1 MDKLVDFS
9 GVMYAVVEALRTEA
23 APERFVI
30 PYRKE
35 RSLHDVL
42 AASCIIAFG
51 FSSREEA
58 VASAK
63 ASVATAAA

>member
-1 MDKLVDFS
+1 MDKLVAFS
-9 GVMYAVVEALRTEA
+9 GVMYAVVEALQAEA

-30 PYRKE
+30 PYRNE

>member
-1 MDKLVDFS
+1 MDKLIDFS
-9 GVMYAVVEALRTEA
+9 GELYAVVEAIQTEA

-30 PYRKE
+30 TYRNE
-35 RSLHDVL
+35 RSLYDVL

-58 VASAK
+58 LASAK
-63 ASVATAAA
+63 TCVSVAVA

>member
-1 MDKLVDFS
+1 MDKLIDFS
-9 GVMYAVVEALRTEA
+9 GVLYAVVEAIQTEA

-30 PYRKE
+30 PYRNE
-35 RSLHDVL
+35 RSLYDVL

-58 VASAK
+58 LASGEACV
-63 ASVATAAA
+63 STAAA

>member
-1 MDKLVDFS
+1 MDKLVDFPD
-9 GVMYAVVEALRTEA
+9 VLYAVVEALQTEA
-23 APERFVI
+23 AAERFVI
-30 PYRKE
+30 PYRNK

-51 FSSREEA
+51 FSSRDEA

-63 ASVATAAA
+63 ACVSAAAA

>member
-1 MDKLVDFS
+1 MDKLIDFS
-9 GVMYAVVEALRTEA
+9 GVLYAVVEAIQTEA

-30 PYRKE
+30 PYRNE
-35 RSLHDVL
+35 RSLYDVL

-58 VASAK
+58 LASAK
-63 ASVATAAA
+63 AYVSTAAA

>member
-9 GVMYAVVEALRTEA
+9 DVLYAVVEALQTEA

-30 PYRKE
+30 PYRNE

-58 VASAK
+58 LASAE
-63 ASVATAAA
+63 ACVAVAAA

>member
-1 MDKLVDFS
+1 MDKVIDFS
-9 GVMYAVVEALRTEA
+9 DVFYAVVEALQTEA

-30 PYRKE
+30 PYRNE

-51 FSSREEA
+51 FPSREEA
-58 VASAK
+58 LASAK
-63 ASVATAAA
+63 ACVSAAVA

>member
-1 MDKLVDFS
+1 MDKLIDFS
-9 GVMYAVVEALRTEA
+9 GVLYAVVEAIQTEA

-30 PYRKE
+30 PYRNE
-35 RSLHDVL
+35 RSLYDVL

-58 VASAK
+58 LASAK
-63 ASVATAAA
+63 ASVSTAAA

>member
-1 MDKLVDFS
+1 MDKLIDFS
-9 GVMYAVVEALRTEA
+9 GVLYAVVEAIQTEA

-30 PYRKE
+30 PYRNE
-35 RSLHDVL
+35 RSLNDVL

-58 VASAK
+58 LASAK
-63 ASVATAAA
+63 ACVSTAAA

>member
-1 MDKLVDFS
+1 MDKLVDFPD
-9 GVMYAVVEALRTEA
+9 VLYAVVEALQTEA
-23 APERFVI
+23 AAERFVI
-30 PYRKE
+30 PYRNE

-51 FSSREEA
+51 FSSRDEA

-63 ASVATAAA
+63 ACVSAAAA